1 MKRVLLRLAELVL
14 CAIVY
19 VLAFTFY
26 MMRAEV
32 TEFLYYNF

>member
-1 MKRVLLRLAELVL
+1 MKRVLLRFAECVFYAFLYL
-14 CAIVY
+14 
-19 VLAFTFY
+19 LAFTFY